1 MDNFINYSANRQ
13 IGNEGENIAVK
24 YIIDRGYKIIARNYG
39 QKFGEIDI
47 VAKSPDKT
55 LIFVEVKSL
64 IASQESR
71 AMENV
76 FHDSINPEDNLTDA
90 KLIKLKKICQ
100 FYASKNPELID
111 ESRGWQSDLI
121 AVVLT
126 KELKCCDV
134 RYYENIAY

>member
-1 MDNFINYSANRQ
+1 MDDFINYSANRQ
-13 IGNEGENIAVK
+13 IGNEGEDIAVK
-24 YIIDRGYKIIARNYG
+24 YLVDRGYKIIERNYS

-47 VAKSPDKT
+47 VTKSPDKA
-55 LIFVEVKSL
+55 LVFVEVKSL
-64 IASQESR
+64 VASQKPD

-111 ESRGWQSDLI
+111 ESRGWQIDLI
-121 AVVLT
+121 AIVLT

-134 RYYENIAY
+134 RYYENIT